1 MRIGL
6 IDVDG
11 HNFPN
16 LALMRISAYH
26 KSIGDVVE
34 WWQTDFIYYDR
45 IYMSKIFSD
54 AYSQEQQMPLNCG
67 EIIKGGT
74 GYAIKLVDGKE
85 HFDKESH
92 KNLPPEIESMFPD
105 YSIYPQFDFA
115 VSMTSRGCP
124 RGCAFCHVAAKEGRC
139 AVKVANVSDFWN
151 GQKEIR
157 VLDPNITALKETEKR
172 DLMRQYR
179 DTGAI
184 IDFTQGLDIRL
195 INDAD
200 IVDINAMRIR
210 NLHFAWDNPTDD
222 LKSKFALYASKA
234 KHKPHGGYGTV
245 YILTGFNS
253 TMEQNLY
260 RIYSLRDLG
269 YDPYVM
275 VYNKPNAPKE
285 IKALQR
291 WCNNKIIFK
300 SCKRFED
307 YRKVVKP

>member
-1 MRIGL
+1 M
-6 IDVDG
+6 
-11 HNFPN
+11 
-16 LALMRISAYH
+16 
-26 KSIGDVVE
+26 
-34 WWQTDFIYYDR
+34 
-45 IYMSKIFSD
+45 
-54 AYSQEQQMPLNCG
+54 
-67 EIIKGGT
+67 
-74 GYAIKLVDGKE
+74 
-85 HFDKESH
+85 
-92 KNLPPEIESMFPD
+92 
-105 YSIYPQFDFA
+105 
-115 VSMTSRGCP
+115 
-124 RGCAFCHVAAKEGRC
+124 
-139 AVKVANVSDFWN
+139 
-151 GQKEIR
+151 
-157 VLDPNITALKETEKR
+157 LDPNITALKETEKR

-210 NLHFAWDNPTDD
+210 NLHFAWDIPTDD